1 LKTGILSTLIQRLQ
15 GAGKIVIL
23 GIGSELMQDD
33 AAGVTVAKALEK
45 KFGEGNSKFKIIA
58 GHTTPENFTSV
69 IKEFHPEHI
78 IIVDAADLKQQP
90 GTVIDLP
97 VEVINDYTLGTHKLS
112 LIMMIRYL
120 KETIGCGFTV
130 LAIQYKQVEFDGKMT
145 KEVRTGVK
153 KTTSQLSEIIEKYY
167 S

>member
-1 LKTGILSTLIQRLQ
+1 LKTELLPTLIQRLQ
-15 GAGKIVIL
+15 GIRKIVIL
-23 GIGSELMQDD
+23 GIGSELVQDD
-33 AAGVTVAKALEK
+33 AAGVSVAKALEK

-58 GHTTPENFTSV
+58 GHTTPENFTSI
-69 IKEFHPEHI
+69 IKEFHPEHL

-90 GTVIDLP
+90 GTIMDVP
-97 VEVINDYTLGTHKLS
+97 VEVLNDYTLGTHKLS

-130 LAIQYKQVEFDGKMT
+130 LAIQYKNIEFNGKMT
-145 KEVRTGVK
+145 KEVKAGVK
-153 KTTSQLSEIIEKYY
+153 KTTGLLSEILENCF